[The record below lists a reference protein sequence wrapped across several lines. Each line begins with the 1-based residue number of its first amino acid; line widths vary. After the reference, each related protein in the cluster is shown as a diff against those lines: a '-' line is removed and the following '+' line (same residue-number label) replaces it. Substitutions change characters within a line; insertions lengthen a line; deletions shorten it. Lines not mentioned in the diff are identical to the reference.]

1 MRLKFMTTEDI
12 PELIVLETRPRGSLK
27 VETIYFTQ
35 CQPHW
40 DDETDLINQLVK
52 FGLLYTLPLLFITV
66 TYFQIVRVLRRSA
79 RMVHHPHKANGED
92 GSQSAGLFNSI
103 FKSIKSISGYS
114 QVQL

>member
-1 MRLKFMTTEDI
+1 LKLIKLEDI

-79 RMVHHPHKANGED
+79 RMAVVNHPHKANTED
-92 GSQSAGLFNSI
+92 GTQSSGLF
-103 FKSIKSISGYS
+103 ISFPNII
-114 QVQL
+114 VI

>member
-1 MRLKFMTTEDI
+1 MKTEDI

-79 RMVHHPHKANGED
+79 RMAVVNHPQKTNTED
-92 GSQSAGLFNSI
+92 GNQSTGLSN
-103 FKSIKSISGYS
+103 
-114 QVQL
+114 